1 MSRRPPRISLALT
14 LLVTGCSGGQ
24 PSQQQD
30 NHDEDSAGEA
40 QAAPASGAPMSD
52 FQKALKSFRQAAG
65 QRLKQPE
72 SKLHV
77 VPDAENQVGLPD
89 AALPPFI
96 AFQADAD
103 GEIQRG
109 LAAPDGKVALVAQG
123 KIENLGPLLEAA
135 HALDPKQ
142 ALSAVE
148 IARRIVWLHGPGWS
162 LIAAG
167 HGTWRASA
175 PPADLAEPSLK
186 SAGDGS
192 AELRFLVN
200 EAGDS
205 GVVLGHQI
213 VIRIAP
219 GYQATATMKRVGP

>member
-1 MSRRPPRISLALT
+1 MSLRPPRISLALT
-14 LLVTGCSGGQ
+14 LLVTACSGGQ
-24 PSQQQD
+24 SQQQD
-30 NHDEDSAGEA
+30 NHEEDSAGEA
-40 QAAPASGAPMSD
+40 HAAPASGAKMSD
-52 FQKALKSFRQAAG
+52 FQRALKSFRQAAA

-72 SKLHV
+72 NKLRV

-96 AFQADAD
+96 AFQADAED
-103 GEIQRG
+103 QIIRG
-109 LAAPDGKVALVAQG
+109 LASPGGEVALVWRE
-123 KIENLGPLLEAA
+123 KIENLGPLLAAA
-135 HALDPKQ
+135 HALDPKR

-148 IARRIVWLHGPGWS
+148 IAKRIVWLHGPGWT
-162 LIAAG
+162 LIASG

-200 EAGDS
+200 EAGGS
-205 GVVLGHQI
+205 GVVLGHQFT
-213 VIRIAP
+213 IRIEP
-219 GYQATATMKRVGP
+219 GYKATATMTRVGG